1 MVICYIS
8 CIRYIGV
15 FRTHNTQARQMCTV
29 YLWFV
34 LKISKK
40 MLYFSTFAATKIIP
54 WVRWWLN

>member
-15 FRTHNTQARQMCTV
+15 FTTHNTQAGQMCTV

-40 MLYFSTFAATKIIP
+40 ML
-54 WVRWWLN
+54 